1 MRIVLDLQ
9 ACQTSSMQRGIGR
22 YSIALAQAMARNS
35 GGHELRIVLNSDMAD
50 GALAI
55 RAAFDGLVP
64 QSQITTFDM
73 PTPVAAH
80 DERNLWRM
88 RAAERIREHYLAC
101 LQPDVVHVASLFE
114 GWTGN
119 AVTSVEHGDGR
130 FDTAVTLYDL
140 IPLMR
145 RDQYLADPHMA
156 AWYHRKLQSLKNAEL
171 LLAISAHSRQEA
183 IDALGLAPAS
193 VVNISSAVDD
203 LFRPLRLNPEKQLA
217 LNARFGLAKPFIM
230 YTGGFDYRKN
240 VEGLVEAYAMLPG
253 ELRARYQLAIV
264 CSIAPEDRTRLER
277 AAARAGLATG
287 DVVLTG
293 FVSDADLVAL
303 YNSTALF
310 VFPSLQE
317 GFGLPA
323 LEAMACGAP
332 VIGSNCSSIPEVIG
346 RADALFDPTRPAQI
360 STAIA
365 RVLGQPEFE
374 ASLRAHGLVQARRF
388 SWDASAKCA
397 LAAFEQLHER
407 PRAAPPPLPRRPRLA
422 FISPLPPERSG
433 IADYSAELLP
443 ELAKYYE
450 IDVVL
455 AQPEARVPGNFAQRS
470 VEWFDTHSE
479 QFDRIMYHFGNS
491 SFHQHMFDLLERHP
505 GVVVLHDF
513 FLSGV
518 IDHAEASSRYPNNF
532 CRMLY
537 QAHGYRAL
545 CDERDHGRAEAIYR
559 YPCNKAVI
567 DQASGVIV
575 HSAHSVELAARW
587 YGQAAAS
594 GWHQIPLMR
603 ALPGEIDKA
612 AARKALGIGDD
623 DFLVCSFGML
633 SPTKCSEQIAAAW
646 IGSALHADPRCHLVF
661 VGDNAQLFGAAL
673 AHRIAVHPRIRITG
687 YANDQVYRSYLAAA
701 DAAVQLRARSR
712 GETSA
717 AVLDCLAYRLPTVI
731 NAHGSAAEVP
741 ADVCIRL
748 DDDFTQAALS
758 AALEQLHQQDALR
771 ARLSAAAGAYMRAEH
786 HPARIGALYRDAIEA
801 IAGSS
806 PMSAYQRLLTG
817 LAAQDGDST
826 PRDLQQAALCIAA
839 NQPRPGLRQL
849 LVDVTGLASDAPGA
863 HAALR
868 RAMVRALIGQPPRG
882 YRVEPIHLVAGQFRY
897 ARHFTLNL
905 LPRPDL
911 RIEDAMVAVDG
922 GDALLALAA
931 AAPAPPAW
939 AVRGVGTASIA
950 LRPLVAPLPAQLAD
964 LLVAIDRSE
973 LALLALD
980 GALPGAIGSPLADS
994 QRSALRNSLGAGAGV
1009 CVLCLSGS
1017 ELAGIDAQF
1026 EQRWHQAGMAD
1037 WRLVF
1042 CGDVGEAACAGADLV
1057 LCLEGR
1063 DADAAARACI
1073 AALLHGVPCIVAS
1086 DRK

>member
-1 MRIVLDLQ
+1 DLQ

-22 YSIALAQAMARNS
+22 YSRALAQAMARNS

-50 GALAI
+50 GALAV
-55 RAAFDGLVP
+55 RAAFDGLLP
-64 QSQITTFDM
+64 QSQILTFDA
-73 PTPVAAH
+73 PVPVAAH
-80 DERNLWRM
+80 DERNLWRT
-88 RAAERIREHYLAC
+88 RAAERIREHYLAG

-114 GWTGN
+114 GWTDN
-119 AVTSVEHGDGR
+119 AVTSIEHGDGR

-145 RDQYLADPHMA
+145 KDQYLADPHMA

-203 LFRPLRLNPEKQLA
+203 MFRPMPLDPAQRQA
-217 LNARFGLAKPFIM
+217 LHARFGLARPFIM

-277 AAARAGLATG
+277 AAAKAGLTPG

-293 FVSDADLVAL
+293 FVADADLVAL

-332 VIGSNCSSIPEVIG
+332 VIGSDCSSIPEVIG
-346 RADALFDPTRPAQI
+346 RADALFDPTRPAEI
-360 STAIA
+360 GAAIA
-365 RVLGQPEFE
+365 RVLGQPAFE
-374 ASLRAHGLVQARRF
+374 ANLREHGLAQARRF
-388 SWDASAKCA
+388 SWDASARRA
-397 LAAFEQLHER
+397 LAAFEQLRER
-407 PRAAPPPLPRRPRLA
+407 PRATAPALARRPRLA
-422 FISPLPPERSG
+422 FVSPLPPERSG
-433 IADYSAELLP
+433 IADYSAALLP
-443 ELAKYYE
+443 ELAKYYD

-455 AQPEARVPGNFAQRS
+455 AQAEALVPGNFAQRS
-470 VEWFDTHSE
+470 VDWFDTHSE

-518 IDHAEASSRYPNNF
+518 IDHAEPNSRYPNNF
-532 CRMLY
+532 CRTLY

-545 CDERDHGRAEAIYR
+545 CDERDHGRAEATYR
-559 YPCNKAVI
+559 YPCNKAVL

-575 HSAHSVELAARW
+575 HSAHSIELAARW

-594 GWHQIPLMR
+594 GWHRIPLMR

-612 AARKALGIGDD
+612 AARKALGIGAD

-646 IGSALHADPRCHLVF
+646 IDSALHADPRCHLVF
-661 VGDNAQLFGAAL
+661 VGDSAQLFGAAL
-673 AHRIAVHPRIRITG
+673 AHRIAAHPRIRITG

-717 AVLDCLAYRLPTVI
+717 AALDCLAYRLPTII
-731 NAHGSAAEVP
+731 NAHGSAAELP
-741 ADVCIRL
+741 ASVCIRL

-758 AALEQLHQQDALR
+758 AAMEQLRVQDGLR
-771 ARLSAAAGAYMRAEH
+771 ARLSAAAGAYMLAEH

-801 IAGSS
+801 ISGSS
-806 PMSAYQRLLTG
+806 PMAAYRRLLAA
-817 LAAQDGDST
+817 LAAQDGDHT
-826 PRDLQQAALCIAA
+826 PRDLQQTALCIAA
-839 NQPRPGLRQL
+839 NRPRSGQRQL
-849 LVDVTGLASDAPGA
+849 LIDVTGLADAA
-863 HAALR
+863 Q
-868 RAMVRALIGQPPRG
+868 MVRSLIDRAPAGL
-882 YRVEPIHLVAGQFRY
+882 RVEPIHLVKGQFRY
-897 ARHFTLNL
+897 ARRFTLDL
-905 LPRPDL
+905 LGRHDVL
-911 RIEDAMVAVDG
+911 IEDAVVVADS
-922 GDALLALAA
+922 GDILVSTK
-931 AAPAPPAW
+931 PMPKPW
-939 AVRGVGTASIA
+939 AVRGVVSQT
-950 LRPLVAPLPAQLAD
+950 LD
-964 LLVAIDRSE
+964 N
-973 LALLALD
+973 LLA
-980 GALPGAIGSPLADS
+980 S
-994 QRSALRNSLGAGAGV
+994 
-1009 CVLCLSGS
+1009 
-1017 ELAGIDAQF
+1017 
-1026 EQRWHQAGMAD
+1026 
-1037 WRLVF
+1037 
-1042 CGDVGEAACAGADLV
+1042 
-1057 LCLEGR
+1057 
-1063 DADAAARACI
+1063 
-1073 AALLHGVPCIVAS
+1073 
-1086 DRK
+1086 